1 MYTVGSTLA
10 TITNNDITIVGNS
23 QATMII
29 QSSGGGGTRRRP
41 RSLREDGW

>member
-23 QATMII
+23 RATTII